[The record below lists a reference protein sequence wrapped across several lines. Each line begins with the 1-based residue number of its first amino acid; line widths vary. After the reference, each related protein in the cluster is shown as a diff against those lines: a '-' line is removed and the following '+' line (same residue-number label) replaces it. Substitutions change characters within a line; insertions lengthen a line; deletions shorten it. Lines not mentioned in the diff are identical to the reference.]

1 MIEYRTPTFAKRDH
15 KTKGDEWDE
24 WHVSGDKIQRCL
36 LDNEG
41 SLLATDTLEGD
52 VAALVAFAKTGS
64 DLTARDMDMAHKLER
79 LHRRQTQQLLRAMR
93 KTML

>member
-15 KTKGDEWDE
+15 QARGDEWDE

-41 SLLATDTLEGD
+41 FQLATETLEGD
-52 VAALVAFAKTGS
+52 VAALIAFAKAGS
-64 DLTARDMDMAHKLER
+64 DLTAHDVDVARKLER

-93 KTML
+93 KPMS